1 MGELLKGLGGDFLF
15 VLGFF
20 FVGLLGFWVFCFF
33 FFLLQF
39 VLFVFNSENDFAIAL
54 YLNN

>member
-20 FVGLLGFWVFCFF
+20 FVGLLGFWFF
-33 FFLLQF
+33 WGFFLLQF